1 MCRGSIPLGCTIGDF
16 MDEFFMRIAIEI
28 ARLSTCDVPVGAVIV
43 HDERIIAEGYNM
55 KEITKDPTD
64 HAEIIAIKKASQV
77 LGGWR
82 LINCTMYVTLEPCA
96 MCAGALVN
104 ARIDRLV
111 IGTMDEKRGFC
122 GSVED
127 LTSHPKL
134 NHKIKVTKGVLENE
148 CRQLLVDFFKD
159 LRKNKK

>member
-1 MCRGSIPLGCTIGDF
+1 
-16 MDEFFMRIAIEI
+16 MDELFMKKAIEL
-28 ARLSTCDVPVGAVIV
+28 AKLSTCDVPVGAVIV
-43 HDERIIAEGYNM
+43 HDGKIIAVGYNM
-55 KEITKDPTD
+55 KEITKDPTH

-134 NHKIKVTKGVLENE
+134 NHKIEVTKGVLEDE
-148 CRQLLVDFFKD
+148 CKKLLVDFFKD